1 MKPVEK
7 RKTYC
12 QSCIWFQWHCKYI
25 HSKNCAP
32 TANSASDP
40 VDIAT
45 ERKRM
50 HTDCLTT
57 HLRLYTS
64 MLWSTQYSS
73 HIQCSYWRES
83 SSSDHSALSSCHNNC
98 QQSRVYLCG
107 DDLVML
113 YCPSSLPFFIQ
124 FIEWSLFGVSK
135 LSWNRPNNHLP
146 AGKLCLELW
155 PLAVSFQ
162 GTRRW
167 TCEIKVP
174 IYIYIYMYS
183 INCRNSCIYSW
194 VSCLCMQCGELC
206 TACSMTPHDL
216 GMCAFKERKIS
227 GHWLYSLA
235 NFSNH
240 RSN

>member
-32 TANSASDP
+32 TANSASGP

-64 MLWSTQYSS
+64 MLWMTQYSS

-83 SSSDHSALSSCHNNC
+83 SSC
-98 QQSRVYLCG
+98 QIIQLWVLATIIASNQEYTCV
-107 DDLVML
+107 VMTL
-113 YCPSSLPFFIQ
+113 WCYCPPSLPFFIQ

-146 AGKLCLELW
+146 AGELCLELW

-174 IYIYIYMYS
+174 IYIYIY
-183 INCRNSCIYSW
+183 IYI
-194 VSCLCMQCGELC
+194 Q
-206 TACSMTPHDL
+206 H
-216 GMCAFKERKIS
+216 K
-227 GHWLYSLA
+227 
-235 NFSNH
+235 
-240 RSN
+240 